1 MRGTTRQCVR
11 LDNEHSERTCC
22 IACSTS
28 ACTLAHS
35 SPHSSNNAV
44 DARIVIGRRGDRDR
58 VASLIEGIGAE
69 GDNERLAR
77 ESELTTTPTSKEA
90 ARASDELASRQQGRP

>member
-1 MRGTTRQCVR
+1 MRGPSHQRTPHAEDHRQ
-11 LDNEHSERTCC
+11 RTCC

-28 ACTLAHS
+28 ACTPAHS
-35 SPHSSNNAV
+35 IQHRSNNAV

-58 VASLIEGIGAE
+58 AASLIERIRAE

-77 ESELTTTPTSKEA
+77 EPGLTRTPTTREA
-90 ARASDELASRQQGRP
+90 A